1 MKNIRIL
8 LVTVVTVLLTVS
20 SVNAA
25 DKKVTKEQ
33 LPAPVQKTVDEQ
45 TKGSAVLGFA
55 IEEEKG
61 KTFYEAETKVNGHTK
76 DLLIDA
82 SGNVVEVEEE
92 VAFNAL
98 PQEVQNGLKKAAGIG
113 KLGKVESLTKGGK
126 LVGYEAVVQR
136 GVKKSEVQVGPNGEK
151 PSHEL

>member
-1 MKNIRIL
+1 MNKVRIL
-8 LVTVVTVLLTVS
+8 VVTIATVLLTVS
-20 SVNAA
+20 AANAA
-25 DKKVTKEQ
+25 DTKVTKAQ

-45 TKGSAVLGFA
+45 TKGATILGFA

-61 KTFYEAETKVNGHTK
+61 KTFYEAATKVNGHTK

-82 SGNVVEVEEE
+82 TGNVVEVEEE
-92 VAFNAL
+92 VAFDSL
-98 PQEVQNGLKKAAGIG
+98 PKEVQDGLKKAAGIG
-113 KLGKVESLTKGGK
+113 KLGKVESLTKDGK

-151 PSHEL
+151 PNREL

>member
-1 MKNIRIL
+1 MKKIRNL
-8 LVTVVTVLLTVS
+8 LVTLATVLFAVS
-20 SVNAA
+20 AVNAA

-45 TKGSAVLGFA
+45 TKGATVLGFA
-55 IEEEKG
+55 IEEEEG

-151 PSHEL
+151 PEHEL

>member
-1 MKNIRIL
+1 MKIARIL
-8 LVTVVTVLLTVS
+8 LVTIATALLSVS
-20 SVNAA
+20 VAHAA
-25 DKKVTKEQ
+25 DKKVTKDQ

-45 TKGSAVLGFA
+45 TKGATVLGFA
-55 IEEEKG
+55 VEEEKG
-61 KTFYEAETKVNGHTK
+61 KTFYEAETKVNGHSK
-76 DLLIDA
+76 DLLIDG
-82 SGNVVEVEEE
+82 SGKVVEVEEE
-92 VAFNAL
+92 VAFDSL

-136 GVKKSEVQVGPNGEK
+136 GAKKSEIQVGPNGEK